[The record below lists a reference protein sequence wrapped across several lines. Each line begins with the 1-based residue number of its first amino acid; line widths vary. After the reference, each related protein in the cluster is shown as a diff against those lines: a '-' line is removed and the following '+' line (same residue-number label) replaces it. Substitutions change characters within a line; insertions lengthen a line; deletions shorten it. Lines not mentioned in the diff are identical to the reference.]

1 MLLKANLV
9 VGNLEA
15 WVAVRPEHNKIN
27 EKAIQFFSFSYIFWN
42 DILPNGYLYYLY
54 YLCHCFHLDHI
65 YEESKS
71 HSRIYIS

>member
-15 WVAVRPEHNKIN
+15 WVAVRPEHNNTN

-42 DILPNGYLYYLY
+42 DILFIWHPY
-54 YLCHCFHLDHI
+54 
-65 YEESKS
+65 
-71 HSRIYIS
+71 